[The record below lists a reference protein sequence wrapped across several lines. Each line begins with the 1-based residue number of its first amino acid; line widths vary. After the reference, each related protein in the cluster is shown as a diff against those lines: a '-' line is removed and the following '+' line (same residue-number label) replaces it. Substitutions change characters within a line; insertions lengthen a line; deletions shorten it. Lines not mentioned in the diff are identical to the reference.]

1 MDSLQP
7 HRLLRLDLAEII
19 AHFKDLINKDPS
31 PAHIDQISSHLR
43 HFVHTQALP
52 ATIYFPWLH
61 LALRHSP
68 SLLPEALRD
77 PVSYSIRGAAIQAVS
92 QVFHS
97 KEWKTKGWDVLGG
110 AEGIAK
116 IITSDL
122 SLDEV
127 KRVSKAIARC
137 RHMGDRTTIASSI
150 EELLRKLGGRESS
163 SSNRSLLL
171 AVARLYPL
179 CSEAFVADLLA
190 TFPETGSTTW
200 LLSHHIAPLHAGLLR
215 EIAVGRVSASQHVR
229 KSVLNGCRKAL
240 VASPTGYN
248 SVGYGHLDGV
258 LPPGLLFCL
267 DLYDILAE
275 GDVEVDD
282 HESYIKDCIRLAE
295 KKHLP
300 FQSIL
305 QFLQGL
311 TTVAPKIWKT
321 GLLRTTL
328 ALELLHCWSVVRFGS
343 PGPKRV
349 VMKRSMHPDHPS
361 HPRSE
366 HGDALEST
374 LVKLLEQDQDTDLN
388 PQKPRNGLMR
398 LVKQCLKHV
407 APNARLSVLELLC
420 RHSEYLFKGDGSGFS
435 FDAKKSPP
443 CDKGRHILPRWDYDI
458 LQFLPV
464 ADGQVLFD
472 RMLAIHACKDF
483 VPVDDRQD
491 GDLSLEQQC
500 RLKAQWEAQGTEDFP
515 VTRKCMFPS
524 ELVIDEHI
532 LTEAVLLG
540 MKQDAE
546 KQRDAYKRLQAAKAA
561 VQVAADSTSLDLVHN
576 AVQWTRRFLH
586 DTVSSFTVCHPFVLT
601 LTSY

>member
-19 AHFKDLINKDPS
+19 GHFKDLINKDPS
-31 PAHIDQISSHLR
+31 PAHIDQINSHLR

-77 PVSYSIRGAAIQAVS
+77 PVSYSIRSAAIQALS
-92 QVFHS
+92 QIFHN

-137 RHMGDRTTIASSI
+137 RHTGDRTTIASRI

-215 EIAVGRVSASQHVR
+215 EIAVGRVSASRHVR
-229 KSVLNGCRKAL
+229 KSVFDGCRKAL
-240 VASPTGYN
+240 VASPAGYS

-305 QFLQGL
+305 QFFQGL

-328 ALELLHCWSVVRFGS
+328 ALELLRCWSVVRFGS

-388 PQKPRNGLMR
+388 PQKPRNGFMR

-407 APNARLSVLELLC
+407 APNARLSILELLC
-420 RHSEYLFKGDGSGFS
+420 RHSEYLFKCDGSGFS

-443 CDKGRHILPRWDYDI
+443 GDKERHILPRWDYDI
-458 LQFLPV
+458 LQFLPA

-491 GDLSLEQQC
+491 GDLFLEQQC

-515 VTRKCMFPS
+515 VTRKCMPPS
-524 ELVIDEHI
+524 EIVIDEHV
-532 LTEAVLLG
+532 LTEAVFLDL
-540 MKQDAE
+540 KQDAE
-546 KQRDAYKRLQAAKAA
+546 KQRDAYQRLHAAKAA
-561 VQVAADSTSLDLVHN
+561 VQVAADSTSLDILHN
-576 AVQWTRRFLH
+576 AVQWTQRFLR
-586 DTVSSFTVCHPFVLT
+586 DSVSAFTPFHSSVVILT
-601 LTSY
+601 